1 MITPHLYQ
9 FSSLQNK
16 ALATCNEIM
25 NVFRSGDAYAIR
37 QARKLAE
44 GVFGEGWHAQGADI
58 YKEGT
63 TDPQIWG
70 IGQ

>member
-1 MITPHLYQ
+1 
-9 FSSLQNK
+9 
-16 ALATCNEIM
+16 M

-44 GVFGEGWHAQGADI
+44 GVFGEGWQAKGADI

-63 TDPQIWG
+63 ADPRIWG